1 LWQREEIQEMLWEVM
16 AVKFFPCPARMIH
29 GASSGDVAARPRQIQ
44 SEFKNAHCSILSY
57 PIVFLGTTWL
67 ERRARAY
74 FRLGSHN

>member
-1 LWQREEIQEMLWEVM
+1 
-16 AVKFFPCPARMIH
+16 MIH